1 MAEYSHV
8 RLSAFM
14 SAFDRPSNGPQT
26 TTDQAQNAIPISCCN
41 SHFIL
46 QSAVFPISKPC
57 ASRVPKQHLATYQIS
72 SYGEIENRVFFA
84 TSCCRDHAYLR
95 GNIWYLYYF
104 EGGKRKRPRVGS
116 DKEVARRMAA
126 QTNAQLE
133 VGAPAPLS
141 FEPITILELRNR
153 WLHYHEHVLRS
164 SVATVKRY
172 RAATAHFVTFVHE
185 TGAPKHV
192 ASFSAAH
199 VEVFAAYL
207 RHIKV
212 APNGHRNST
221 KRPLRDKGVRFI
233 LEACR
238 ALFSYAAKRR
248 HLPPYTDNPFSAI
261 QIDRIPVDDAKP
273 FQDITPDQERAFLSQ
288 CDDWQFPVFLTMFL
302 TGVRPGELRHLLI
315 PEDLDLDEGYL
326 FIRNKADLG
335 WQVKTRNERTIPL
348 VSELVEVLRVVAGER
363 RTGPVFMRRRF
374 SNASLPILSG
384 MGFDELQAELE
395 ARIHQHSIAL
405 GESLS
410 REQIQRT
417 ADRLWSDMGAVRTDR
432 MRTEYMR
439 LTKSIGLPF
448 LTAPKTLRH
457 LFATAL
463 QDANVDP
470 LIRNQ
475 LMGHV
480 SANDSRGGGL
490 ATTSVYTHSRPET
503 VRRQLEEALRRR
515 PAVACAREWVAKR
528 SYT

>member
-1 MAEYSHV
+1 MAERLKAPHSKCGLRVTAAGV
-8 RLSAFM
+8 RIP
-14 SAFDRPSNGPQT
+14 PSP
-26 TTDQAQNAIPISCCN
+26 
-41 SHFIL
+41 FIL
-46 QSAVFPISKPC
+46 RPVNPK
-57 ASRVPKQHLATYQIS
+57 SRIRRLLSFWDVPRFSRLWRFLWQFVAGDSLGSVLMARKNS
-72 SYGEIENRVFFA
+72 RFRVGKV
-84 TSCCRDHAYLR
+84 SAYLR
-95 GNIWYLYYF
+95 GNIWYLNYF

-116 DKEVARRMAA
+116 DKEAARRMAA

-141 FEPITILELRNR
+141 FESITIVELRNR

-172 RAATAHFVTFVHE
+172 RAATAHLMTFVHD
-185 TGAPKHV
+185 TGAPKH
-192 ASFSAAH
+192 AANFSAAH
-199 VEVFAAYL
+199 VEAFATYL
-207 RHIKV
+207 RGIKV
-212 APNGHRNST
+212 APNGHRNSA

-261 QIDRIPVDDAKP
+261 QIDRIPVEDVRR
-273 FQDITPDQERAFLSQ
+273 FQDISPDQERAFLLQ
-288 CDDWQFPVFLTMFL
+288 CDDWQFPVFVTMFL

-315 PEDLDLDEGYL
+315 PDDLDLDQGYL
-326 FIRNKADLG
+326 FIRNKVELG
-335 WQVKTRNERTIPL
+335 WQVKTRNERTIPMIP
-348 VSELVEVLRVVAGER
+348 ELLEVLRSVVGER
-363 RTGPVFMRRRF
+363 RFGPVFMRRTF
-374 SNASLPILSG
+374 SKANLPVLFG
-384 MGFDELQAELE
+384 MGCEELQVELN
-395 ARIHQHSIAL
+395 ARIHQRASAL
-405 GESLS
+405 GQSLS
-410 REQIQRT
+410 REQIQRL
-417 ADRLWSDMGAVRTDR
+417 ADSLWSDMGAVRTDR
-432 MRTEYMR
+432 MRTEFMR
-439 LTKSIGLPF
+439 LTKSIGLPL

-503 VRRQLEEALRRR
+503 VRRQLEEALRHR
-515 PAVACAREWVAKR
+515 PAAACAREWVANR
-528 SYT
+528 SHR